1 MPAVTGERKKHARWL
16 LSSLSWLSLFPF
28 LALQIA
34 DIATTH
40 YALASRDLGSRS
52 SDGVLAGQPWW
63 LLKLMVVGLIRLA
76 TP

>member
-1 MPAVTGERKKHARWL
+1 LVVAA
-16 LSSLSWLSLFPF
+16 PF

-34 DIATTH
+34 DIAITH